1 MRWYKKSVKIILY
14 GMFELYKKRIHFI
27 GIGGVGVNAL
37 AKFCGDFGAKVS
49 GSDIKINSLCEDIV
63 LRGGE
68 VWQGENADRM
78 ADATLVVYSSAIKP
92 TNAELIYAI
101 QHGIKTLE
109 RYEFLGMISSLFK
122 KTIAIAGTHGK
133 TTTTAMLT
141 HILKKRGVSFVSM
154 IGGEC
159 VDFSNYVNN
168 INGDLKDAIFLCE
181 ACEYKHSLL
190 ALYPE
195 IAVVTNAECDHPDCY
210 KNLDSVN
217 DVFEKFFSQSNT
229 RITSGKYSYLLKA
242 DGYAD
247 DSVVVSDGEGTRA
260 YSCDFERDTNGICGI
275 RYADGILRLKDD
287 GDYNY
292 LNAMYAILVAEILGI
307 RDIEKCLEDF
317 NGVKRRFE
325 EGKRIADTRVFFD
338 FAHHP
343 TEIRCVL
350 NRAKRY
356 GKMLVVFQPHT
367 YSRTKA
373 YLDDFVDVFS
383 MPCIDALVLM
393 PTYSAREDKSQGVDS
408 DILVDAIFDKNCKK
422 QVYLAKSAQSTLDY
436 IKNNAKLYDVIM
448 FVGAGDIYAL
458 KDKY

>member
-1 MRWYKKSVKIILY
+1 
-14 GMFELYKKRIHFI
+14 MFGIEGKRIHFI

-37 AKFCGDFGAKVS
+37 AKFCSDLGAMVS
-49 GSDIKINSLCEDIV
+49 GSDMKINSLCEEIV

-68 VWQGENADRM
+68 VWQGENVDRM
-78 ADATLVVYSSAIKP
+78 VDATLVVYSSAIKP
-92 TNAELIYAI
+92 TNAELQYAMK
-101 QHGIKTLE
+101 HGIKTLE
-109 RYEFLGMISSLFK
+109 RYEFLGEISSLFK

-141 HILKKRGVSFVSM
+141 HILKKQNVSFVSM

-210 KNLDSVN
+210 QDIDSVN

-242 DGYAD
+242 EGYAD
-247 DSVVVSDGEGTRA
+247 DCIVVSDGNGARA
-260 YSCDFERDTNGICGI
+260 YSCDFEHGKNGICGI
-275 RYADGILRLKDD
+275 RYANATLRLKDD

-292 LNAMYAILVAEILGI
+292 LNAMYAICVAQRLGI
-307 RDIEKCLEDF
+307 RDSQKSLEDF
-317 NGVKRRFE
+317 KGVKRRFE
-325 EGKRIADTRVFFD
+325 EGKRIDGARVFFD

-373 YLDDFVDVFS
+373 YLADFVDVLS
-383 MPCIDALVLM
+383 MLCIDALVLM

-408 DILVDAIFDKNCKK
+408 DILASAIFDKNCKK
-422 QVYLAKSAQSTLDY
+422 KVYLAKSAQLTLDY
-436 IKNNAKLYDVIM
+436 AKINAKSYDVIL